1 MSEPIFKR
9 TLQTDTADAEYI
21 CNLGIEIPTKS
32 EFSFMDV
39 EIVDAKE
46 FTIIVPFVLAE
57 PINEGFVH
65 HHYCFIVS
73 KNHCCFVA
81 LDEGSDQ
88 FISIDSDIIN
98 LNAENGV
105 SAFLLSTMSI
115 NEQLRTKLYK
125 VLVIDIGNMS
135 QNTFNYE
142 IIEEYDPR
150 NQLKKYGRYRDIVDM
165 TMQYLDSINL
175 GLENMQVYFK
185 DSIDNNKQT
194 KYYTLDIQRKIVE
207 IRKQYLG
214 MNDKI
219 AFLMNATLGFMSIE
233 QNNISKV
240 LTLVSSIWVIPTLV
254 AGLFGMNFVNI
265 PLMNTSYGFWAIV
278 LILTIVAGISF
289 FYMKHRGWAK
299 LQ

>member
-1 MSEPIFKR
+1 MSNPIFKR
-9 TLQTDTADAEYI
+9 ALQTNSHDVEYI
-21 CNLGIEIPTKS
+21 RNLGIEIPTKS
-32 EFSFMDV
+32 EFPFLDV
-39 EIVDAKE
+39 EIMDASE
-46 FTIIVPFVLAE
+46 FTIIVPFILAE
-57 PINEGFVH
+57 PISDGFAH

-88 FISIDSDIIN
+88 FISIDENLIN
-98 LNAENGV
+98 KNSNNGV
-105 SAFLLSTMSI
+105 SAFLMSALSI

-125 VLVIDIGNMS
+125 VLVIDIQNMS

-165 TMQYLDSINL
+165 TMQYFESINL
-175 GLENMQVYFK
+175 GLEHMQVYFK
-185 DSIDNNKQT
+185 DSIDNDT
-194 KYYTLDIQRKIVE
+194 KYYTLDIQRKTVE
-207 IRKQYLG
+207 IKKQYLG

-265 PLMNTSYGFWAIV
+265 PLMNTSYGFWLIV
-278 LILTIVAGISF
+278 SILTIVAGISF